1 MTDRLSEL
9 FRGVAVAST
18 ADLEHRAALELLVL
32 VMASDH
38 VVDQAELDTIR
49 DISVGWRD
57 DDVSYNKYLAIA
69 LERALDAIQSDT
81 VIDMVE
87 DIDDRISSHMLRLA
101 LFSAAREVAGVND
114 DVSPE
119 EGSLLAEIAV
129 RFG

>member
-1 MTDRLSEL
+1 MNDQLSEL

-49 DISVGWRD
+49 DISVGWRE
-57 DDVSYNKYLAIA
+57 DDVSYDKYLAIA
-69 LERALDAIQSDT
+69 LERAVDAIESNT

-87 DIDDRISSHMLRLA
+87 AIDGRISSHLLRLA
-101 LFSAAREVAGVND
+101 LFSAAREVAGVGD

>member
-1 MTDRLSEL
+1 MNDQLSEL

-49 DISVGWRD
+49 DISVGWRE
-57 DDVSYNKYLAIA
+57 DDVSYDKYLAIA
-69 LERALDAIQSDT
+69 LERAVDAIESDT

-87 DIDDRISSHMLRLA
+87 DIDGRISSHLLRLA
-101 LFSAAREVAGVND
+101 LFSAAREVAGVGD

>member
-1 MTDRLSEL
+1 MNDQLSEL

-49 DISVGWRD
+49 DIAVGWRE
-57 DDVSYNKYLAIA
+57 DDVSYDKYLAIA
-69 LERALDAIQSDT
+69 LERAVDAIESDT

-87 DIDDRISSHMLRLA
+87 DIDGRISSHLLRLA
-101 LFSAAREVAGVND
+101 LFSAAREVAGVGD

>member
-1 MTDRLSEL
+1 MNDRLSEL
-9 FRGVAVAST
+9 FRDVAVASN

-57 DDVSYNKYLAIA
+57 DDMSYNKYLAIA

-87 DIDDRISSHMLRLA
+87 DIDGRISSHMLRLA

>member
-1 MTDRLSEL
+1 MNDQLSEL

-49 DISVGWRD
+49 DISVGWRED
-57 DDVSYNKYLAIA
+57 VVSYDKYLAIA
-69 LERALDAIQSDT
+69 LERAVDAIESDT

-87 DIDDRISSHMLRLA
+87 DIDGRISSHLLRLA
-101 LFSAAREVAGVND
+101 LFSAAREVAGVGD

>member
-1 MTDRLSEL
+1 MNNRLSEL
-9 FRGVAVAST
+9 FQGVAVAAN

-38 VVDQAELDTIR
+38 EVDQAELDTIR

-69 LERALDAIQSDT
+69 LDRATEAIQLGT
-81 VIDMVE
+81 VIEMVE
-87 DIDDRISSHMLRLA
+87 DIDSRISSHVLRLA
-101 LFSAAREVAGVND
+101 LFSAAREVAGVDD
-114 DVSPE
+114 DVSLD

>member
-1 MTDRLSEL
+1 MNDRLSEL

-69 LERALDAIQSDT
+69 LERAVEAIQTDT

-87 DIDDRISSHMLRLA
+87 DIDARISSHLLRLA
-101 LFSAAREVAGVND
+101 LFSAAREVAGID
-114 DVSPE
+114 DDTSPE

>member
-1 MTDRLSEL
+1 MHDRLTEL
-9 FRGVAVAST
+9 FQGVAVAAN

-38 VVDQAELDTIR
+38 VVDQNELDTIR

-57 DDVSYNKYLAIA
+57 DDVSYDKYLTRA
-69 LERALDAIQSDT
+69 LELATEAIQSDT

-87 DIDDRISSHMLRLA
+87 DIDSRISSRILRLA
-101 LFSAAREVAGVND
+101 LFSAAREVAGFDD

>member
-1 MTDRLSEL
+1 MNNRLSEL
-9 FRGVAVAST
+9 FQGVAVAAN

-38 VVDQAELDTIR
+38 EVDQAELDTIR

-69 LERALDAIQSDT
+69 LDRATEAIQLGA
-81 VIDMVE
+81 VIEMVE
-87 DIDDRISSHMLRLA
+87 DIDSRISSHVLRLA
-101 LFSAAREVAGVND
+101 LFSAAREVAGVDD
-114 DVSPE
+114 DVSLD

>member
-1 MTDRLSEL
+1 MHDRLSEL
-9 FRGVAVAST
+9 FRGVAVAAN

-38 VVDQAELDTIR
+38 VVDQDELNTIR

-57 DDVSYNKYLAIA
+57 DDISYDKYLTRA
-69 LERALDAIQSDT
+69 LERATEAIELDT

-87 DIDDRISSHMLRLA
+87 DIDSRISSRILRLA
-101 LFSAAREVAGVND
+101 LFSAAREVAGFD
-114 DVSPE
+114 GDVSLE

>member
-1 MTDRLSEL
+1 MNNRLSEL
-9 FRGVAVAST
+9 FQGVAVAAN

-38 VVDQAELDTIR
+38 EVEQAELDTIR

-69 LERALDAIQSDT
+69 LDRATEAIQFGT
-81 VIDMVE
+81 VIEMVE
-87 DIDDRISSHMLRLA
+87 DIDSRISSHVLRLA
-101 LFSAAREVAGVND
+101 LFSAAREVAGVDD
-114 DVSPE
+114 DVSLD

>member
-1 MTDRLSEL
+1 MNNRLSEL
-9 FRGVAVAST
+9 FQGVAVAAN

-38 VVDQAELDTIR
+38 EVEQAELDTIR

-69 LERALDAIQSDT
+69 LDRATEAIQLGT
-81 VIDMVE
+81 VIEMVE
-87 DIDDRISSHMLRLA
+87 DIDSRISSHVLRLA
-101 LFSAAREVAGVND
+101 LFSAAREVAGVDD
-114 DVSPE
+114 DVSLD